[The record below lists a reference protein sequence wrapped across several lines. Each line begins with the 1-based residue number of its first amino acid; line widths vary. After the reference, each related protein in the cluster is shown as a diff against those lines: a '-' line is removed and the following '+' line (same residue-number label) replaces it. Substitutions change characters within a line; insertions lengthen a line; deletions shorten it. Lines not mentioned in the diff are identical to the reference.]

1 MGAYEQGQKAAN
13 QGNQRPPAGSDTA
26 SQQRQK
32 GFDDQKTKN
41 DTNKK

>member
-1 MGAYEQGQKAAN
+1 MSPYEAGQKAAN

-32 GFDDQKTKN
+32 GYDEQKAKN